1 MNTKNIAKYV
11 LLFLGVL
18 DLVRGFMHTFNV
30 NYASEHIAGAVPAC
44 STEDPGADQN
54 YKLLMNGFGG
64 ANFQTGFIN
73 ILIAVY
79 KPVLAPYILALIAI
93 SYLLTKASG
102 NFNKIEPTA
111 KYPGRYMMLGYNIL
125 AGLTA
130 IFYFYKYGNKLKK

>member
-11 LLFLGVL
+11 LLFLGIL
-18 DLVRGFMHTFNV
+18 DLFRGFMHTFAV
-30 NYASEHIAGAVPAC
+30 DYASEHIAGAIPAC

-79 KPVLAPYILALIAI
+79 KPVLAPYVLAAIAS
-93 SYLLTKASG
+93 SYLLTRASG
-102 NFNKIEPTA
+102 KVNKIEPTA
-111 KYPGRYMMLGYNIL
+111 EYPGRYMMLGYNIL

-130 IFYFYKYGNKLKK
+130 IFYFYKHGDKLKI